1 MKFQIGLVTIENKK
15 MSKAI
20 ILSDSRIV
28 KTNAENAYQKLINP
42 AEQVKWNTLY
52 LAASLEPKGE
62 IKNGSVMTGNFK
74 GSGKAKVFFQNVQLN
89 KEFTHYS
96 KMKLFNLFNLGEFHH
111 TYKVADK
118 SGQTEIT
125 QTVSFEPKSLGLIL
139 KNIIANS
146 FKKRLPESFNE
157 FQKYVEEFNL

>member
-1 MKFQIGLVTIENKK
+1 

-20 ILSDSRIV
+20 ILSESRIV
-28 KTNAENAYQKLINP
+28 NTSVENAYQKLIEP

-52 LAASLEPKGE
+52 LDATVEPKGE

-74 GSGKAKVFFQNVQLN
+74 GSGKAIVTFQNVQPN

-96 KMKLFNLFNLGEFHH
+96 KMKMFNLFNLGEFHH

-118 SGQTEIT
+118 NGMTEVT

-139 KNIIANS
+139 KSVIVNS
-146 FKKRLPESFNE
+146 FKKRLPESFDE
-157 FQKYVEEFNL
+157 FQKYV